1 MEALFNTIQS
11 AATTMVAGMMAAG
24 GIFMLIAV
32 LLFSLLVFY
41 FFRIHIAYR
50 MAVNRRRD
58 PLGWVLLSLF
68 VSPVMTWIILLIA
81 GDNKR

>member
-1 MEALFNTIQS
+1 MANFNFNKVILGGRLV
-11 AATTMVAGMMAAG
+11 ADPELKTTQAG
-24 GIFMLIAV
+24 ISVTSF
-32 LLFSLLVFY
+32 
-41 FFRIHIAYR
+41 R

>member
-1 MEALFNTIQS
+1 MEAIIETIQN

-24 GIFMLIAV
+24 GVFMVIAV
-32 LLFSLLVFY
+32 MLFSLLVFY
-41 FFRIHIAYR
+41 FIRIHIAYR

>member
-11 AATTMVAGMMAAG
+11 AATTMVAGMMATG

-41 FFRIHIAYR
+41 IFRIHIAYH